1 MGARKKISA
10 EKRKEALKTMYFAKL
25 QNVPTSPR
33 KMRLVADMIRGMEV
47 NRALGVLKFSS
58 KEASARVEKLLR
70 SAIANW
76 EQKNE
81 RKAEDGE
88 LFVTKI
94 YVDGG
99 ATLKRMR
106 PAPQGRGYRIRK
118 RSNHV
123 TLFVDSKN
131 TNDKKS
137 ILIVGIGRSQ
147 EPFSYLASIKE
158 LIKDKKLKDVL
169 NLQTVD
175 LQAKPTKNILLSC
188 THYGGFWG
196 KEPIFAKSSF
206 IKYAQMYGDTVLQT
220 GFRVNDEIFDYLYKT
235 YNNKSKSK
243 WATRIQDDIK
253 NYPDN
258 SFDVLSM
265 NNVLGYIEDDD
276 EYYSTIKNM
285 PRIVKPNGFII
296 TDTIC
301 ENLFQKVG
309 VDKMLTKISA
319 GIFKK
324 SNN

>member
-1 MGARKKISA
+1 MFVKNDALFKFNTNKHYNQSFQGSSDSNLLDFASKI
-10 EKRKEALKTMYFAKL
+10 
-25 QNVPTSPR
+25 
-33 KMRLVADMIRGMEV
+33 
-47 NRALGVLKFSS
+47 VLKPKLPDVDKFE
-58 KEASARVEKLLR
+58 KITHIKKNILTVE
-70 SAIANW
+70 NY
-76 EQKNE
+76 NE
-81 RKAEDGE
+81 
-88 LFVTKI
+88 VTKKAHPDFYEI
-94 YVDGG
+94 SQYNLSLR
-99 ATLKRMR
+99 ASSFFR
-106 PAPQGRGYRIRK
+106 RGVVLGETSYFKDIIDVF
-118 RSNHV
+118 S
-123 TLFVDSKN
+123 TLFNKN

-196 KEPIFAKSSF
+196 KEPMFAKSSF

-265 NNVLGYIEDDD
+265 NNVLGYIEDDG

-309 VDKMLTKISA
+309 VDKMLTKISD

>member
-1 MGARKKISA
+1 MFVKNDALFKFNTNNHYNQSFQGSSDSNLLDFASKI
-10 EKRKEALKTMYFAKL
+10 
-25 QNVPTSPR
+25 
-33 KMRLVADMIRGMEV
+33 
-47 NRALGVLKFSS
+47 VLKPKLPDVDKFE
-58 KEASARVEKLLR
+58 KITRIKKNILTVE
-70 SAIANW
+70 NY
-76 EQKNE
+76 NE
-81 RKAEDGE
+81 
-88 LFVTKI
+88 VTKKAHPDFYEI
-94 YVDGG
+94 SQYNLSLR
-99 ATLKRMR
+99 ASSFFR
-106 PAPQGRGYRIRK
+106 RGVVLGETSYFKDIIDVF
-118 RSNHV
+118 S
-123 TLFVDSKN
+123 TLFNKN

-196 KEPIFAKSSF
+196 KEPMFAKSSF

-309 VDKMLTKISA
+309 VDKMLTKISD

>member
-1 MGARKKISA
+1 MNEGIFMFVKNDALFKFNTNNHYNQSFQGSSDSYLLDFMSKI
-10 EKRKEALKTMYFAKL
+10 ALKPKL
-25 QNVPTSPR
+25 PDV
-33 KMRLVADMIRGMEV
+33 D
-47 NRALGVLKFSS
+47 KFE
-58 KEASARVEKLLR
+58 KITRIKKNILTVE
-70 SAIANW
+70 NY
-76 EQKNE
+76 NE
-81 RKAEDGE
+81 
-88 LFVTKI
+88 VTKKAHPDFYEI
-94 YVDGG
+94 SQYNLSLR
-99 ATLKRMR
+99 ASSFFR
-106 PAPQGRGYRIRK
+106 RGVVLGETSYFKDVIDVF
-118 RSNHV
+118 S
-123 TLFVDSKN
+123 TLFNKN

>member
-1 MGARKKISA
+1 MFFLNEGIFMFVKNDALFKFNTNNHYNQSFQGSSDSNLLDFASKI
-10 EKRKEALKTMYFAKL
+10 
-25 QNVPTSPR
+25 
-33 KMRLVADMIRGMEV
+33 
-47 NRALGVLKFSS
+47 VLKPKLPDVDKFE
-58 KEASARVEKLLR
+58 KITHIKKNILTVE
-70 SAIANW
+70 NY
-76 EQKNE
+76 NE
-81 RKAEDGE
+81 
-88 LFVTKI
+88 VTKKAHPDFYEI
-94 YVDGG
+94 SKYNLSLRASSFFRRGVVLGETSYFKDVVDVF
-99 ATLKRMR
+99 
-106 PAPQGRGYRIRK
+106 
-118 RSNHV
+118 S
-123 TLFVDSKN
+123 TLFNKN

-196 KEPIFAKSSF
+196 KEPMFAKSSF

-220 GFRVNDEIFDYLYKT
+220 GFRVDDEIFDYLYKT

-309 VDKMLTKISA
+309 VDKMLTKISD

>member
-1 MGARKKISA
+1 MFVKNDALFKFNTNNHYNQSFQGSSDSNLLDFASKI
-10 EKRKEALKTMYFAKL
+10 
-25 QNVPTSPR
+25 
-33 KMRLVADMIRGMEV
+33 
-47 NRALGVLKFSS
+47 VLKPKLPDVDKFE
-58 KEASARVEKLLR
+58 KITHIKKNILTVE
-70 SAIANW
+70 NY
-76 EQKNE
+76 NE
-81 RKAEDGE
+81 
-88 LFVTKI
+88 VTKKAHPDFYEI
-94 YVDGG
+94 SQYNLSLR
-99 ATLKRMR
+99 ASSFFR
-106 PAPQGRGYRIRK
+106 RGVVLGETSYFKDVIDVF
-118 RSNHV
+118 S
-123 TLFVDSKN
+123 TLFNKN

-196 KEPIFAKSSF
+196 KEPMFAKSSF

-309 VDKMLTKISA
+309 VDKMLTKISD

>member
-1 MGARKKISA
+1 MFFLNEGIFMFVKNDALFKFNTNNHYNQSFQGSSDSHLLDFMSKI
-10 EKRKEALKTMYFAKL
+10 ALKPKL
-25 QNVPTSPR
+25 PDV
-33 KMRLVADMIRGMEV
+33 D
-47 NRALGVLKFSS
+47 KFE
-58 KEASARVEKLLR
+58 KITRIKKNILTVE
-70 SAIANW
+70 NY
-76 EQKNE
+76 NE
-81 RKAEDGE
+81 
-88 LFVTKI
+88 VTKKAHPDFYEI
-94 YVDGG
+94 SQYNLSLR
-99 ATLKRMR
+99 ASSFFR
-106 PAPQGRGYRIRK
+106 RGVVLGETSYFKDVIDVF
-118 RSNHV
+118 S
-123 TLFVDSKN
+123 TLFNKN

-276 EYYSTIKNM
+276 EYYNTIKNM

>member
-1 MGARKKISA
+1 MFVKNDALFKFNTNNHYNQSFQGSSDSNLLDFASKI
-10 EKRKEALKTMYFAKL
+10 
-25 QNVPTSPR
+25 
-33 KMRLVADMIRGMEV
+33 
-47 NRALGVLKFSS
+47 VLKPKLPDVDKFE
-58 KEASARVEKLLR
+58 KITHIKKNILTVE
-70 SAIANW
+70 NY
-76 EQKNE
+76 NE
-81 RKAEDGE
+81 
-88 LFVTKI
+88 VTKKAHPDFYEI
-94 YVDGG
+94 SQYNLSLR
-99 ATLKRMR
+99 ASSFFR
-106 PAPQGRGYRIRK
+106 RGVVLGETSYFKDIIDVF
-118 RSNHV
+118 S
-123 TLFVDSKN
+123 TLFNKN

-196 KEPIFAKSSF
+196 KEPMFAKSSF

-253 NYPDN
+253 NYSDN

-309 VDKMLTKISA
+309 VDKMLTKISD

>member
-1 MGARKKISA
+1 MFLLNEGIFMFVKNDALFKFNTNNHYNQSFQGSSDSYLLDFMNKI
-10 EKRKEALKTMYFAKL
+10 ALKPKL
-25 QNVPTSPR
+25 PDV
-33 KMRLVADMIRGMEV
+33 D
-47 NRALGVLKFSS
+47 KF
-58 KEASARVEKLLR
+58 EKITR
-70 SAIANW
+70 IK
-76 EQKNE
+76 KNILTIE
-81 RKAEDGE
+81 NYNE
-88 LFVTKI
+88 VTKKAHPDFYEI
-94 YVDGG
+94 SQYNLSLR
-99 ATLKRMR
+99 ASSFFR
-106 PAPQGRGYRIRK
+106 RGVVLGETSYFKDVIDVF
-118 RSNHV
+118 S
-123 TLFVDSKN
+123 TLFNKN

-196 KEPIFAKSSF
+196 KEPMFAKSSF

>member
-1 MGARKKISA
+1 MFFLNEGIFMFVKNDALFKFNTNNHYNQSFQGSSDSHLLDFMSKI
-10 EKRKEALKTMYFAKL
+10 
-25 QNVPTSPR
+25 
-33 KMRLVADMIRGMEV
+33 
-47 NRALGVLKFSS
+47 VLKPKLPDVDKF
-58 KEASARVEKLLR
+58 EK
-70 SAIANW
+70 ITHIK
-76 EQKNE
+76 KNILTIE
-81 RKAEDGE
+81 NYNE
-88 LFVTKI
+88 VTKKAHPDFYEI
-94 YVDGG
+94 SQYNLSLR
-99 ATLKRMR
+99 ASSFFR
-106 PAPQGRGYRIRK
+106 RGVVLGETSYFKDVIDVF
-118 RSNHV
+118 S
-123 TLFVDSKN
+123 TLFNKN

>member
-1 MGARKKISA
+1 MFLLNEGIFMFVKNDALFKFNTNNHYNQSFQGSSDSNLLDFASKI
-10 EKRKEALKTMYFAKL
+10 
-25 QNVPTSPR
+25 
-33 KMRLVADMIRGMEV
+33 
-47 NRALGVLKFSS
+47 VLKPKLPDVDKFE
-58 KEASARVEKLLR
+58 KITRIKKNILTVE
-70 SAIANW
+70 NY
-76 EQKNE
+76 NE
-81 RKAEDGE
+81 
-88 LFVTKI
+88 VTKKAHPDFYEI
-94 YVDGG
+94 SQYNLSLR
-99 ATLKRMR
+99 ASSFFR
-106 PAPQGRGYRIRK
+106 RGVVLGETSYFKDVIDVF
-118 RSNHV
+118 S
-123 TLFVDSKN
+123 TLFNKN

-196 KEPIFAKSSF
+196 KEPMFAKSSF

>member
-1 MGARKKISA
+1 MFVKNDALFKFNANNHYNQSFQGSSDSHLLDFMSKI
-10 EKRKEALKTMYFAKL
+10 ALKPKL
-25 QNVPTSPR
+25 PDV
-33 KMRLVADMIRGMEV
+33 D
-47 NRALGVLKFSS
+47 KFE
-58 KEASARVEKLLR
+58 KITLIKKNILTVE
-70 SAIANW
+70 NY
-76 EQKNE
+76 NE
-81 RKAEDGE
+81 
-88 LFVTKI
+88 VTKKAHPDFYEI
-94 YVDGG
+94 SQYNLSLR
-99 ATLKRMR
+99 ASSFFR
-106 PAPQGRGYRIRK
+106 RGVVLGETSYFKDVIDVF
-118 RSNHV
+118 S
-123 TLFVDSKN
+123 TLFNKN

>member
-1 MGARKKISA
+1 MNEGIFMFVKNDALFKFNTNNHYNQSFQGSSDSYLLDFMNKI
-10 EKRKEALKTMYFAKL
+10 ALKPKL
-25 QNVPTSPR
+25 PDV
-33 KMRLVADMIRGMEV
+33 D
-47 NRALGVLKFSS
+47 KF
-58 KEASARVEKLLR
+58 EK
-70 SAIANW
+70 ITHIK
-76 EQKNE
+76 KNILTIE
-81 RKAEDGE
+81 NYNE
-88 LFVTKI
+88 VTKKAYPDFYEI
-94 YVDGG
+94 SQYNLSLR
-99 ATLKRMR
+99 ASSFFR
-106 PAPQGRGYRIRK
+106 RGVVLGETSYFKDVIDVF
-118 RSNHV
+118 S
-123 TLFVDSKN
+123 TLFNKN

-196 KEPIFAKSSF
+196 KEPMFAKSSF

>member
-1 MGARKKISA
+1 MFLLNEGIFMFVKNDALFKFNTNNHYNQSFQGSSDSYLLDFMNKI
-10 EKRKEALKTMYFAKL
+10 ALKPKL
-25 QNVPTSPR
+25 PDV
-33 KMRLVADMIRGMEV
+33 D
-47 NRALGVLKFSS
+47 KFE
-58 KEASARVEKLLR
+58 KITRIKKNILTVE
-70 SAIANW
+70 NYD
-76 EQKNE
+76 E
-81 RKAEDGE
+81 
-88 LFVTKI
+88 VTKKAHPDFYEI
-94 YVDGG
+94 SQYNLSLR
-99 ATLKRMR
+99 ASSFFR
-106 PAPQGRGYRIRK
+106 RGVVLGETSYFKDVIDVF
-118 RSNHV
+118 S
-123 TLFVDSKN
+123 TLFNKN

-196 KEPIFAKSSF
+196 KEPMFAKSSF

>member
-1 MGARKKISA
+1 MFVKNDALFKFNTNNHYNQSFQGSSDSYLLDFMNKI
-10 EKRKEALKTMYFAKL
+10 ALKPKL
-25 QNVPTSPR
+25 PDV
-33 KMRLVADMIRGMEV
+33 D
-47 NRALGVLKFSS
+47 KFE
-58 KEASARVEKLLR
+58 KITRIKKNILTVE
-70 SAIANW
+70 NY
-76 EQKNE
+76 NE
-81 RKAEDGE
+81 
-88 LFVTKI
+88 VTKKAHPDFYEI
-94 YVDGG
+94 SQYNLSLR
-99 ATLKRMR
+99 ASSFFR
-106 PAPQGRGYRIRK
+106 RGVVLGETSYFKDVIDVF
-118 RSNHV
+118 S
-123 TLFVDSKN
+123 TLFNKN

-196 KEPIFAKSSF
+196 KEPMFAKSSF

>member
-1 MGARKKISA
+1 MNEGIFMFVKNDALFKFNTNNHYNQSFQGSSDSYLLDFVSKI
-10 EKRKEALKTMYFAKL
+10 ALKPKL
-25 QNVPTSPR
+25 PDV
-33 KMRLVADMIRGMEV
+33 D
-47 NRALGVLKFSS
+47 KFE
-58 KEASARVEKLLR
+58 KITRIKKNILTVE
-70 SAIANW
+70 NY
-76 EQKNE
+76 NE
-81 RKAEDGE
+81 
-88 LFVTKI
+88 VTKKAHPDFYEI
-94 YVDGG
+94 SQYNLSLR
-99 ATLKRMR
+99 ASSFFR
-106 PAPQGRGYRIRK
+106 RGVVLGETSYFKDVIDVF
-118 RSNHV
+118 S
-123 TLFVDSKN
+123 TLFNKN

-196 KEPIFAKSSF
+196 KEPMFAKSSF

>member
-1 MGARKKISA
+1 MFVKNDALFKFNTNNHYNQSFQGSSDSYLLDFVSKI
-10 EKRKEALKTMYFAKL
+10 ALKPKL
-25 QNVPTSPR
+25 PDV
-33 KMRLVADMIRGMEV
+33 D
-47 NRALGVLKFSS
+47 KFE
-58 KEASARVEKLLR
+58 KITHIKKNILTVE
-70 SAIANW
+70 NY
-76 EQKNE
+76 NE
-81 RKAEDGE
+81 
-88 LFVTKI
+88 VTKKAHPDFYEI
-94 YVDGG
+94 SKYNLSLR
-99 ATLKRMR
+99 ASSFFR
-106 PAPQGRGYRIRK
+106 RGVVLGETSYFKDVIDVF
-118 RSNHV
+118 S
-123 TLFVDSKN
+123 TLFNKN

-196 KEPIFAKSSF
+196 KEPMFAKSSF

>member
-1 MGARKKISA
+1 MFLLNEGIFMFVKNDALFKFNTNNHYNQSFQGSSDSYLLDFMSKI
-10 EKRKEALKTMYFAKL
+10 ALKPKL
-25 QNVPTSPR
+25 PDV
-33 KMRLVADMIRGMEV
+33 D
-47 NRALGVLKFSS
+47 KFE
-58 KEASARVEKLLR
+58 KITRIKKNILTVE
-70 SAIANW
+70 NY
-76 EQKNE
+76 NE
-81 RKAEDGE
+81 
-88 LFVTKI
+88 VTKKAHPDFYEI
-94 YVDGG
+94 SQYNLSLR
-99 ATLKRMR
+99 ASSFFR
-106 PAPQGRGYRIRK
+106 RGVVLGETSYFKDVIDVF
-118 RSNHV
+118 S
-123 TLFVDSKN
+123 TLFNKN

>member
-1 MGARKKISA
+1 MFFLNEGIFMFVKNDALFKFNTNNHYNQSFQGSSDSYLLDFMSKI
-10 EKRKEALKTMYFAKL
+10 ALKPKL
-25 QNVPTSPR
+25 PDV
-33 KMRLVADMIRGMEV
+33 D
-47 NRALGVLKFSS
+47 KFE
-58 KEASARVEKLLR
+58 KITRIKKNILTVE
-70 SAIANW
+70 NY
-76 EQKNE
+76 NE
-81 RKAEDGE
+81 
-88 LFVTKI
+88 VTKKAHPDFYEI
-94 YVDGG
+94 SQYNLSLR
-99 ATLKRMR
+99 ASSFFR
-106 PAPQGRGYRIRK
+106 RGVVLGETSYFKDVIDVF
-118 RSNHV
+118 S
-123 TLFVDSKN
+123 TLFNKN

-175 LQAKPTKNILLSC
+175 LQAMPTKNILLSC

>member
-1 MGARKKISA
+1 MFVKNDALFKFNTNNHYNQSFQGSSDSNLLDFASKI
-10 EKRKEALKTMYFAKL
+10 
-25 QNVPTSPR
+25 
-33 KMRLVADMIRGMEV
+33 
-47 NRALGVLKFSS
+47 VLKPKLPDVDKFE
-58 KEASARVEKLLR
+58 KITHIKKNILTVE
-70 SAIANW
+70 NY
-76 EQKNE
+76 NE
-81 RKAEDGE
+81 
-88 LFVTKI
+88 VTKKAHPDFYEI
-94 YVDGG
+94 SQYNLSLRASSFFRRGVVLGETSYFKDVVDVF
-99 ATLKRMR
+99 
-106 PAPQGRGYRIRK
+106 
-118 RSNHV
+118 S
-123 TLFVDSKN
+123 TLFNKN

-196 KEPIFAKSSF
+196 KEPMFAKSSF

>member
-1 MGARKKISA
+1 MFVKNDALFKFNTNNHYNQSFQGSSDSYLLDFMSKI
-10 EKRKEALKTMYFAKL
+10 ALKPKL
-25 QNVPTSPR
+25 PDV
-33 KMRLVADMIRGMEV
+33 D
-47 NRALGVLKFSS
+47 KF
-58 KEASARVEKLLR
+58 EKITR
-70 SAIANW
+70 IK
-76 EQKNE
+76 KNILTIE
-81 RKAEDGE
+81 NYNE
-88 LFVTKI
+88 VTKKAHPDFYEI
-94 YVDGG
+94 SQYNLSLR
-99 ATLKRMR
+99 ASSFFR
-106 PAPQGRGYRIRK
+106 RGVVLGETSYFKDVIDVF
-118 RSNHV
+118 S
-123 TLFVDSKN
+123 TLFNKN

-196 KEPIFAKSSF
+196 KEPMFAKSSF

-309 VDKMLTKISA
+309 VDKMLTKISD

>member
-1 MGARKKISA
+1 MFFLNEGIFMFVKNDALFKFNTNNHYNQSFQGSSDSYLLDFMNKI
-10 EKRKEALKTMYFAKL
+10 ALKPKL
-25 QNVPTSPR
+25 PDV
-33 KMRLVADMIRGMEV
+33 D
-47 NRALGVLKFSS
+47 KF
-58 KEASARVEKLLR
+58 EK
-70 SAIANW
+70 ITHIK
-76 EQKNE
+76 KNILTIE
-81 RKAEDGE
+81 NYNE
-88 LFVTKI
+88 VTKKAHPDFYEI
-94 YVDGG
+94 SQYNLSLR
-99 ATLKRMR
+99 ASSFFR
-106 PAPQGRGYRIRK
+106 RGVVLGETSYFKDVIDVF
-118 RSNHV
+118 S
-123 TLFVDSKN
+123 TLFNKN

-158 LIKDKKLKDVL
+158 LIKDKKQKDVL

-196 KEPIFAKSSF
+196 KEPMFAKSSF

>member
-1 MGARKKISA
+1 MFFLNEGIFMFVKNDALFKFNTNNHYNQSFQGSSDSHLLDFMSKI
-10 EKRKEALKTMYFAKL
+10 ALKPKL
-25 QNVPTSPR
+25 PDV
-33 KMRLVADMIRGMEV
+33 D
-47 NRALGVLKFSS
+47 KFE
-58 KEASARVEKLLR
+58 KITRIKKNILTVE
-70 SAIANW
+70 NY
-76 EQKNE
+76 NE
-81 RKAEDGE
+81 
-88 LFVTKI
+88 VTKKAHPDFYEI
-94 YVDGG
+94 SQYNLSLR
-99 ATLKRMR
+99 ASSFFR
-106 PAPQGRGYRIRK
+106 RGVVLCETSYFKDVIDVF
-118 RSNHV
+118 S
-123 TLFVDSKN
+123 TLFNKN

>member
-1 MGARKKISA
+1 MNEGIFMFVKNDALFKFNTNNHYNQSFQGSSDSYLLDFMNKI
-10 EKRKEALKTMYFAKL
+10 ALKPKL
-25 QNVPTSPR
+25 PDV
-33 KMRLVADMIRGMEV
+33 D
-47 NRALGVLKFSS
+47 KFE
-58 KEASARVEKLLR
+58 KITRIKKNILTVE
-70 SAIANW
+70 NY
-76 EQKNE
+76 NE
-81 RKAEDGE
+81 
-88 LFVTKI
+88 VTKKAHPDFYEI
-94 YVDGG
+94 SQYNLSLR
-99 ATLKRMR
+99 ASSFFR
-106 PAPQGRGYRIRK
+106 RGVVLGETSYFKDVIDVF
-118 RSNHV
+118 S
-123 TLFVDSKN
+123 TLFNKN

-137 ILIVGIGRSQ
+137 MLIVGIGRSQ

-196 KEPIFAKSSF
+196 KEPMFAKSSF

>member
-1 MGARKKISA
+1 MNEGIFMFVKNDALFKFNTNNHYNQSFQGSSDSNLLDFVSKI
-10 EKRKEALKTMYFAKL
+10 ALKPKL
-25 QNVPTSPR
+25 PDV
-33 KMRLVADMIRGMEV
+33 D
-47 NRALGVLKFSS
+47 KFE
-58 KEASARVEKLLR
+58 KITRIKKNILTVE
-70 SAIANW
+70 NY
-76 EQKNE
+76 NE
-81 RKAEDGE
+81 
-88 LFVTKI
+88 VTKKAHPDFYEI
-94 YVDGG
+94 SQYNLSLR
-99 ATLKRMR
+99 ASSFFR
-106 PAPQGRGYRIRK
+106 RGVVLGETSYFKDVIDVF
-118 RSNHV
+118 S
-123 TLFVDSKN
+123 TLFNKN

-196 KEPIFAKSSF
+196 KEPMFAKSSF

-235 YNNKSKSK
+235 YNNKLKSK

>member
-1 MGARKKISA
+1 MFLLNEGIFMFVKNDALFKFNTNNHYNQSFQGSSDSYLLDFMNKI
-10 EKRKEALKTMYFAKL
+10 ALKPKL
-25 QNVPTSPR
+25 PDV
-33 KMRLVADMIRGMEV
+33 D
-47 NRALGVLKFSS
+47 KF
-58 KEASARVEKLLR
+58 EK
-70 SAIANW
+70 ITHIK
-76 EQKNE
+76 KNILTIE
-81 RKAEDGE
+81 NYNE
-88 LFVTKI
+88 VTKKAHPDFYEI
-94 YVDGG
+94 SQYNLSLR
-99 ATLKRMR
+99 ASSFFR
-106 PAPQGRGYRIRK
+106 RGVVLGETSYFKDVIDVF
-118 RSNHV
+118 S
-123 TLFVDSKN
+123 TLFNKN

-196 KEPIFAKSSF
+196 KEPMFAKSSF

>member
-1 MGARKKISA
+1 MFFLNEGIFMFVKNDALFKFNTNNHYNQSFQGSSDSYLLDFMNKI
-10 EKRKEALKTMYFAKL
+10 ALKPKL
-25 QNVPTSPR
+25 PDV
-33 KMRLVADMIRGMEV
+33 D
-47 NRALGVLKFSS
+47 KFE
-58 KEASARVEKLLR
+58 KITRIKKNILTVE
-70 SAIANW
+70 NY
-76 EQKNE
+76 NE
-81 RKAEDGE
+81 
-88 LFVTKI
+88 VTKKAHPDFYEI
-94 YVDGG
+94 SQYNLSLR
-99 ATLKRMR
+99 ASSFFR
-106 PAPQGRGYRIRK
+106 RGVVLGETSYFKDVIDVF
-118 RSNHV
+118 S
-123 TLFVDSKN
+123 TLFSKN

>member
-1 MGARKKISA
+1 MNEGIFMFVKNDALFKFNTNNHYNQSFQGSSDSYLLDFMSKI
-10 EKRKEALKTMYFAKL
+10 ALKPKL
-25 QNVPTSPR
+25 PDV
-33 KMRLVADMIRGMEV
+33 D
-47 NRALGVLKFSS
+47 KFE
-58 KEASARVEKLLR
+58 KITRIKKNILTVE
-70 SAIANW
+70 NY
-76 EQKNE
+76 NE
-81 RKAEDGE
+81 
-88 LFVTKI
+88 VTKKAHPDFYEI
-94 YVDGG
+94 SQYNLSLR
-99 ATLKRMR
+99 ASSFFR
-106 PAPQGRGYRIRK
+106 RGVVLGETSYFKDVIDVF
-118 RSNHV
+118 S
-123 TLFVDSKN
+123 TLFNKN

-196 KEPIFAKSSF
+196 KEPMFAKSSF

>member
-1 MGARKKISA
+1 MFFLNEGIFMFVKNDALFKFNTNNHYNQSFQGSSDSNLLDFVSKI
-10 EKRKEALKTMYFAKL
+10 
-25 QNVPTSPR
+25 
-33 KMRLVADMIRGMEV
+33 
-47 NRALGVLKFSS
+47 VLKPKLPDVDKF
-58 KEASARVEKLLR
+58 EKITR
-70 SAIANW
+70 IK
-76 EQKNE
+76 KNILTIE
-81 RKAEDGE
+81 NYNE
-88 LFVTKI
+88 VTKKAHPDFYEI
-94 YVDGG
+94 SQYNLSLR
-99 ATLKRMR
+99 ASSFFR
-106 PAPQGRGYRIRK
+106 RGVVLGETSYFKDVIDVF
-118 RSNHV
+118 S
-123 TLFVDSKN
+123 TLFNKN

>member
-1 MGARKKISA
+1 MFVKNDALFKFNTNNHYNQSFQGSSDSNLLDFASKI
-10 EKRKEALKTMYFAKL
+10 
-25 QNVPTSPR
+25 
-33 KMRLVADMIRGMEV
+33 
-47 NRALGVLKFSS
+47 VLKPKLPDVDKFE
-58 KEASARVEKLLR
+58 KITHIKKNILTVE
-70 SAIANW
+70 NY
-76 EQKNE
+76 NE
-81 RKAEDGE
+81 
-88 LFVTKI
+88 VTKKAHPDFYEI
-94 YVDGG
+94 SQYNLSLR
-99 ATLKRMR
+99 ASSFFR
-106 PAPQGRGYRIRK
+106 RGVVLGETSYFKDIIDVF
-118 RSNHV
+118 S
-123 TLFVDSKN
+123 TLFNKN

-196 KEPIFAKSSF
+196 KEPMFAKSSF

-235 YNNKSKSK
+235 YNNKSK

-309 VDKMLTKISA
+309 VDKMLTQISD

>member
-1 MGARKKISA
+1 MNEGIFMFVKNDALFKFNTNNHYNQSFQGSSDSYLLDFMNKI
-10 EKRKEALKTMYFAKL
+10 ALKPKL
-25 QNVPTSPR
+25 PDV
-33 KMRLVADMIRGMEV
+33 D
-47 NRALGVLKFSS
+47 KF
-58 KEASARVEKLLR
+58 EKITR
-70 SAIANW
+70 IK
-76 EQKNE
+76 KNILTIE
-81 RKAEDGE
+81 NYNE
-88 LFVTKI
+88 VTKKAHPDFYEI
-94 YVDGG
+94 SQYNLSLR
-99 ATLKRMR
+99 ASSFFR
-106 PAPQGRGYRIRK
+106 RGVVLGETSYFKDVIDVF
-118 RSNHV
+118 S
-123 TLFVDSKN
+123 TLFNKN

-196 KEPIFAKSSF
+196 KEPMFAKSSF

>member
-1 MGARKKISA
+1 MFFLNEGIFMFVKNDALFKFNTNNHYNQSFQGSSDSYLLDFMSKI
-10 EKRKEALKTMYFAKL
+10 ALKPKL
-25 QNVPTSPR
+25 PDV
-33 KMRLVADMIRGMEV
+33 D
-47 NRALGVLKFSS
+47 KF
-58 KEASARVEKLLR
+58 EKITR
-70 SAIANW
+70 IK
-76 EQKNE
+76 KNILTIE
-81 RKAEDGE
+81 NYNE
-88 LFVTKI
+88 VTKKAHPDFYEI
-94 YVDGG
+94 SQYNLSLR
-99 ATLKRMR
+99 ASSFFR
-106 PAPQGRGYRIRK
+106 RGVVLGETSYFKDVIDVF
-118 RSNHV
+118 S
-123 TLFVDSKN
+123 TLFNKN

-196 KEPIFAKSSF
+196 KEPMFAKSSF

>member
-1 MGARKKISA
+1 MFLLNEGIFMFVKNDALFKFNTNNHYNQSFQGSSDSYLLDFMNKI
-10 EKRKEALKTMYFAKL
+10 ALKPKL
-25 QNVPTSPR
+25 PDV
-33 KMRLVADMIRGMEV
+33 D
-47 NRALGVLKFSS
+47 KFE
-58 KEASARVEKLLR
+58 KITRIKKNILTVE
-70 SAIANW
+70 NY
-76 EQKNE
+76 NE
-81 RKAEDGE
+81 
-88 LFVTKI
+88 VTKKAHPDFYEI
-94 YVDGG
+94 SQYNLSLR
-99 ATLKRMR
+99 ASSFFR
-106 PAPQGRGYRIRK
+106 RGVVLGETSYFKDVIDVF
-118 RSNHV
+118 S
-123 TLFVDSKN
+123 TLFNKN

-324 SNN
+324 SSN

>member
-1 MGARKKISA
+1 MFVKNDALFKFNTNNHYNQSFQGSSDSNLLDFASKI
-10 EKRKEALKTMYFAKL
+10 
-25 QNVPTSPR
+25 
-33 KMRLVADMIRGMEV
+33 
-47 NRALGVLKFSS
+47 VLKPKLPDVDKFE
-58 KEASARVEKLLR
+58 KITHIKKNILTVE
-70 SAIANW
+70 NY
-76 EQKNE
+76 NE
-81 RKAEDGE
+81 
-88 LFVTKI
+88 VTKKAHPDFYEI
-94 YVDGG
+94 SQYNLSLR
-99 ATLKRMR
+99 ASSFFR
-106 PAPQGRGYRIRK
+106 RGVVLGETSYFKDIIDVF
-118 RSNHV
+118 S
-123 TLFVDSKN
+123 TLFNKN

-196 KEPIFAKSSF
+196 KEPMFAKSSF
-206 IKYAQMYGDTVLQT
+206 VKYAQMYGDTVLQT

-235 YNNKSKSK
+235 YNNKAKSK

-309 VDKMLTKISA
+309 VDKMLTKISD

>member
-1 MGARKKISA
+1 MFFLNEGIFMFVKNDALFKFNTNNHYNQSFQGSSDSNLLDFASKI
-10 EKRKEALKTMYFAKL
+10 
-25 QNVPTSPR
+25 
-33 KMRLVADMIRGMEV
+33 
-47 NRALGVLKFSS
+47 VLKPKLPDVDKFE
-58 KEASARVEKLLR
+58 KITHIKKNILTVE
-70 SAIANW
+70 NY
-76 EQKNE
+76 NE
-81 RKAEDGE
+81 
-88 LFVTKI
+88 VTKKAHPDFYEI
-94 YVDGG
+94 SQYNLSLR
-99 ATLKRMR
+99 ASSFFR
-106 PAPQGRGYRIRK
+106 RGVVLGETSYFKDIIDVF
-118 RSNHV
+118 S
-123 TLFVDSKN
+123 TLFNKN

-175 LQAKPTKNILLSC
+175 LQAKPTKNVLLSC

-196 KEPIFAKSSF
+196 KEPMFAKSSF

-235 YNNKSKSK
+235 YNNKSK

-309 VDKMLTKISA
+309 VDKMLTKISD

>member
-1 MGARKKISA
+1 MFFLNEGIFMFVKNDALFKFNTNNHYNQSFQGSSDSNLLDFMNKI
-10 EKRKEALKTMYFAKL
+10 ALKPKL
-25 QNVPTSPR
+25 PDV
-33 KMRLVADMIRGMEV
+33 D
-47 NRALGVLKFSS
+47 KF
-58 KEASARVEKLLR
+58 EKITR
-70 SAIANW
+70 IK
-76 EQKNE
+76 KNILTIE
-81 RKAEDGE
+81 NYNE
-88 LFVTKI
+88 VTKKAHPDFYEI
-94 YVDGG
+94 SQYNLSLR
-99 ATLKRMR
+99 ASSFFR
-106 PAPQGRGYRIRK
+106 RGVVLGETSYFKDVIDVF
-118 RSNHV
+118 S
-123 TLFVDSKN
+123 TLFNKN

>member
-1 MGARKKISA
+1 MFFLNEGIFMFVKNDALFKFNTNNHYNQSFQGSSDSNLLDFASKI
-10 EKRKEALKTMYFAKL
+10 
-25 QNVPTSPR
+25 
-33 KMRLVADMIRGMEV
+33 
-47 NRALGVLKFSS
+47 VLKPKLPDVDKFE
-58 KEASARVEKLLR
+58 KITHIKKNILTVE
-70 SAIANW
+70 NY
-76 EQKNE
+76 NE
-81 RKAEDGE
+81 
-88 LFVTKI
+88 VTKKAHPDFYEI
-94 YVDGG
+94 SKYNLSLRASSFFRRGVVLGETSYFKDVVDVF
-99 ATLKRMR
+99 
-106 PAPQGRGYRIRK
+106 
-118 RSNHV
+118 S
-123 TLFVDSKN
+123 TLFNKN

-196 KEPIFAKSSF
+196 KEPMFAKSSF

-309 VDKMLTKISA
+309 VNKMLTKISD

>member
-1 MGARKKISA
+1 MFFLNEGIFMFVKNDALFKFNTNNHYNQSFQGSSDSNLLDFVSKI
-10 EKRKEALKTMYFAKL
+10 ALKPKL
-25 QNVPTSPR
+25 PDV
-33 KMRLVADMIRGMEV
+33 D
-47 NRALGVLKFSS
+47 KFE
-58 KEASARVEKLLR
+58 KITRIKKNILTVE
-70 SAIANW
+70 NY
-76 EQKNE
+76 NE
-81 RKAEDGE
+81 
-88 LFVTKI
+88 VTKKAHPDFYEI
-94 YVDGG
+94 SQYNLSLR
-99 ATLKRMR
+99 ASSFFR
-106 PAPQGRGYRIRK
+106 RGVVLGETSYFKDVIDVF
-118 RSNHV
+118 S
-123 TLFVDSKN
+123 TLFNKN

-196 KEPIFAKSSF
+196 KEPMFAKSSF

-235 YNNKSKSK
+235 YNNKLKSK

>member
-1 MGARKKISA
+1 MFVKNDALFKFNTNNHYNQSFQGSSDSNLLDFASKI
-10 EKRKEALKTMYFAKL
+10 
-25 QNVPTSPR
+25 
-33 KMRLVADMIRGMEV
+33 
-47 NRALGVLKFSS
+47 VLKPKLPDVDKFE
-58 KEASARVEKLLR
+58 KITHIKKNILTVE
-70 SAIANW
+70 NY
-76 EQKNE
+76 NE
-81 RKAEDGE
+81 
-88 LFVTKI
+88 VTKKAHPDFYEI
-94 YVDGG
+94 SQYNLSLR
-99 ATLKRMR
+99 ASSFFR
-106 PAPQGRGYRIRK
+106 RGVVLGETSYFKDIIDVF
-118 RSNHV
+118 S
-123 TLFVDSKN
+123 TLFNKN

-196 KEPIFAKSSF
+196 KEPMFAKSSF